1 MNNFEVAL
9 KVTQFFPFMR
19 KKERQYY
26 MQREEYQKTERETL
40 EEREKRRTQP
50 CKPAPTLNEIMT
62 KRGET
67 PSEITQK
74 FVKWVRKKILND
86 KKCCGMEIRVA
97 ACNWPDYDY
106 VPKYVPTIYTLCY
119 RGNGI
124 SPVEKNTFMEVM
136 GAKEKEVKC
145 KFIKDFLTEINLRDF
160 QAMMLEEDVVCGVYA
175 AVGWGIVITI
185 YPRDL
190 AENKNPSD
198 LRTELKRRRVPII

>member
-1 MNNFEVAL
+1 MNL
-9 KVTQFFPFMR
+9 IQLFPSWR
-19 KKERQYY
+19 KKESQDY
-26 MQREEYQKTERETL
+26 MRRAEKFNQTERETY
-40 EEREKRRTQP
+40 EERYERRAQP
-50 CKPAPTLNEIMT
+50 SKPTMTLNEIMT
-62 KRGET
+62 KRGEA

-74 FVKWVRKKILND
+74 FAKWVKEKLLND
-86 KKCCGMEIRVA
+86 SQACGMEIRIA

-106 VPKYVPTIYTLCY
+106 VPQNVPTVYTLCY
-119 RGNGI
+119 RGNGG

-136 GAKEKEVKC
+136 GARDKEVKC
-145 KFIKDFLTEINLRDF
+145 KFIKDLLKEINLRDF

-190 AENKNPSD
+190 ADDKNPPD